1 MPQDGPGELRKAVL
15 TYNVTLSSASLVT
28 SLPIDLYRLDLR
40 DLPFDPD
47 SAHVPRRT
55 SLCRHMKRKQND
67 VARCRA
73 DGSTIIALV
82 PDRCDLVPSGCALCL
97 LLLYRRTNEVSSAV
111 RRREAFALAGHCV
124 AFHIE
129 SVRRSIIR
137 YHISWLLQVRYRVQC
152 HRAVVCL
159 GAEDLANASTRASS
173 SDNASKMSIAR
184 PSLVP
189 PCPILSS

>member
-1 MPQDGPGELRKAVL
+1 VTPIRVAHELSIQIFFSVWGEEGNGRQMPQDSPGELRKAVL

-28 SLPIDLYRLDLR
+28 SLPIDLYRLGLR
-40 DLPFDPD
+40 NLPFDPD

-97 LLLYRRTNEVSSAV
+97 LLLYGRTKS
-111 RRREAFALAGHCV
+111 
-124 AFHIE
+124 
-129 SVRRSIIR
+129 
-137 YHISWLLQVRYRVQC
+137 YR
-152 HRAVVCL
+152 
-159 GAEDLANASTRASS
+159 
-173 SDNASKMSIAR
+173 
-184 PSLVP
+184 
-189 PCPILSS
+189 